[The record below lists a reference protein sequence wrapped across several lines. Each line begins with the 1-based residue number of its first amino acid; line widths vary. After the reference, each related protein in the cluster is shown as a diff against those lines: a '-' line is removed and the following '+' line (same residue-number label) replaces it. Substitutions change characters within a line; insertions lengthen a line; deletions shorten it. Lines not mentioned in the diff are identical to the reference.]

1 MSENEILL
9 VDGIEYS
16 LWLSKKEDELEN
28 SIKHHSKRIFGA
40 NSIYFDIKKK
50 IKNSIGVGTIPDAY
64 LIDFEKN
71 AFYIIEIE
79 LSKHP
84 EYDHINKQIGKFIG
98 ALNNYQARQKIA
110 RILKDYIEEDIIR
123 KKFVINKIGNI
134 ELYQYFLENILEG
147 VKDQNY
153 HTIIVIDRVTDEIS
167 EACSILS
174 PRPKIIEF
182 RTFVRKNIGDLRVH
196 CHLFKPL
203 IPEPD
208 ISLPKISPPPTRKGY
223 TGKEPERVK
232 LFNETYVVKY
242 WREVLILV
250 AEELIQRNP
259 KDFNSLADSEKMKGA
274 KRNWLSKNGN
284 LVYKPHQ
291 LSNGLFIDHNLN
303 ANSIYRKIRLFLSA
317 CGYKETDIKIY
328 TKD

>member
-28 SIKHHSKRIFGA
+28 SVKHHSKRIFSSD
-40 NSIYFDIKKK
+40 SIYFDIKKK
-50 IKNSIGVGTIPDAY
+50 IKSSIGVATIPDAY
-64 LIDFEKN
+64 LVDFKED
-71 AFYIIEIE
+71 AFYIVEIE

-98 ALNNYQARQKIA
+98 ALNNYQSRQKIA

-134 ELYQYFLENILEG
+134 ELYQYFLENILER

-153 HTIIVIDRVTDEIS
+153 HTIIVIDRATDEIS

-182 RTFVRKNIGDLRVH
+182 RTFVRKNVGDLRVH

-203 IPEPD
+203 ISEPD
-208 ISLPKISPPPTRKGY
+208 ISLPKISPKQTRVGY
-223 TGKEPERVK
+223 TGTKPEKIK
-232 LFNETYVVKY
+232 LINKLIEVNH
-242 WREVLILV
+242 WREIIINV

-259 KDFNSLADSEKMKGA
+259 EAFTSIADSKEMKGD
-274 KRNWLSKNGN
+274 KRIWLSKNKN
-284 LVYKPHQ
+284 LVYKPYQ
-291 LSNGLFIDHNLN
+291 LSNGLFLDTHLN
-303 ANSIYRKIRLFLSA
+303 ANSIYRNIKIFLNG
-317 CGYKETDIKIY
+317 CGYKETNIEIFLRD
-328 TKD
+328 